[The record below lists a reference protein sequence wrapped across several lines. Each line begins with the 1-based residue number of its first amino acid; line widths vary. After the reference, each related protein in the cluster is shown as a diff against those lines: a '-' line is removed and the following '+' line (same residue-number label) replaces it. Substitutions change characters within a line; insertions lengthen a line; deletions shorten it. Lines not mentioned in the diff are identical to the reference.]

1 VTERKRIQ
9 KELQASE
16 MLFKTISNASPIT
29 LWLSDENGAIVYVNE
44 TWVEWTGLSLEASL
58 GQGWIEAIIE
68 EDREKAGS
76 QFLANLGARRYYLI
90 EFRIRRKDGQVRWC
104 LAEGR
109 PYYNVEGNFAG
120 YAGSCSDITER
131 KSIEDELEKRVQL
144 RTEELQVS
152 NKKLETSNQ
161 ELEQYA
167 YVASHDLQE
176 PLRKIRTYSGLLMNE
191 TKNSLNAAAVERLEK
206 ITSSAERMSNL
217 ITDLLSFSRLLKP
230 DQLFAPTDLN
240 EVLQNILTDFE
251 LTIQQKNALVK
262 IEQLPVIEAM
272 PLQMNQLF
280 YNLIN
285 NALKFSKENETP
297 LIIIKSRLLTYDEMM
312 ENKILNPQLSYHKIS
327 IGDNGIGFN
336 QQFADQIF
344 EVFKRL
350 HTKQAYP
357 GSGIGLALCKK
368 IALNHQGYIFAEAKE
383 GLGAIFHVLLPAAEF

>member
-1 VTERKRIQ
+1 M
-9 KELQASE
+9 A
-16 MLFKTISNASPIT
+16 
-29 LWLSDENGAIVYVNE
+29 
-44 TWVEWTGLSLEASL
+44 
-58 GQGWIEAIIE
+58 
-68 EDREKAGS
+68 
-76 QFLANLGARRYYLI
+76 
-90 EFRIRRKDGQVRWC
+90 
-104 LAEGR
+104 
-109 PYYNVEGNFAG
+109 GNFAG

-131 KSIEDELEKRVQL
+131 KSTEDELETRVQL
-144 RTEELQVS
+144 RTEELQIS

-297 LIIIKSRLLTYDEMM
+297 LIIIKSRLLTSNEIM
-312 ENKILNPQLSYHKIS
+312 EDKVLNPQLSYHKIS
-327 IGDNGIGFN
+327 ISDNGIGFN

-368 IALNHQGYIFAEAKE
+368 IALNHQGYIFAEANE
-383 GLGAIFHVLLPAAEF
+383 GLGATFQVLLPAAQF

>member
-1 VTERKRIQ
+1 
-9 KELQASE
+9 
-16 MLFKTISNASPIT
+16 
-29 LWLSDENGAIVYVNE
+29 
-44 TWVEWTGLSLEASL
+44 
-58 GQGWIEAIIE
+58 
-68 EDREKAGS
+68 
-76 QFLANLGARRYYLI
+76 
-90 EFRIRRKDGQVRWC
+90 
-104 LAEGR
+104 
-109 PYYNVEGNFAG
+109 
-120 YAGSCSDITER
+120 
-131 KSIEDELEKRVQL
+131 
-144 RTEELQVS
+144 
-152 NKKLETSNQ
+152 
-161 ELEQYA
+161 
-167 YVASHDLQE
+167 
-176 PLRKIRTYSGLLMNE
+176 
-191 TKNSLNAAAVERLEK
+191 
-206 ITSSAERMSNL
+206 MSNL

-297 LIIIKSRLLTYDEMM
+297 LIIIKSRLLTSKEIM
-312 ENKILNPQLSYHKIS
+312 EDKILNPQLSYHKIS
-327 IGDNGIGFN
+327 ISDNGIGFN

-368 IALNHQGYIFAEAKE
+368 IALNHQGYIFAEANE
-383 GLGAIFHVLLPAAEF
+383 GLGATFQVLLPAAEF